1 MSILGT
7 GILIVCYG
15 NASNMCGCRICVG
28 VAGWSATASVDESGP
43 AGTRAT
49 GARSAGA
56 RATGQYLSHLIIT
69 PAW

>member
-28 VAGWSATASVDESGP
+28 VAYVWVSQGGP
-43 AGTRAT
+43 PPPPWMNQGPP
-49 GARSAGA
+49 
-56 RATGQYLSHLIIT
+56 GQGPPGQGPPGQGPPVSIFPI
-69 PAW
+69 